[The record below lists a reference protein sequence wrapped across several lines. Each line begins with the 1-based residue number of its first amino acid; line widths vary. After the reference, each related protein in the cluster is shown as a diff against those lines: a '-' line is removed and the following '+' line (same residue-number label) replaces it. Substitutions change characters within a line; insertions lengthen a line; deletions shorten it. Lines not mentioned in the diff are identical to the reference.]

1 MCTVHRLRSVMKEH
15 SAALISFG
23 GNRTVSYLAPPLG
36 LYVRCTNL
44 SGSALHSATPRKQP
58 MPMASQS
65 AFSSTSRL
73 ITSGADSAIACAA
86 LAMCVGVQML
96 GGASTRYLQSRH
108 PLTTAVS
115 VKHKQSVVV
124 HACLPYS
131 MHHSCLMR
139 DVKDWEHY
147 F

>member
-1 MCTVHRLRSVMKEH
+1 MLGP
-15 SAALISFG
+15 L
-23 GNRTVSYLAPPLG
+23 PLG

-96 GGASTRYLQSRH
+96 GGASTRYLHSREH
-108 PLTTAVS
+108 PCCPHGTQAVCHCCMQACPTAGTL
-115 VKHKQSVVV
+115 HT
-124 HACLPYS
+124 
-131 MHHSCLMR
+131 
-139 DVKDWEHY
+139 
-147 F
+147 